1 MPHDVIMPALGM
13 AQDTGL
19 IVSWLKKPGDAVKT
33 GEGLMEV
40 ETDKAVMEVEAV
52 ADGFLAA
59 VSAEA
64 GDHVPV
70 GQVVAV
76 IAETAEAAKNTRP
89 SPSSSEPQDDEP
101 TSRAESETEPL
112 PSGAEIIMPALGMAQ
127 DSGLIVA
134 WRKKPGDPV
143 AASDVLLEVE
153 TDKSVMEVEAGHDG
167 FVAAILADAEQAVP
181 VGSVIA
187 IISAAKPEN
196 AVARSHKS
204 TPAQD
209 DEASGAATAKAP
221 PAAAE
226 RPRTGAVPV
235 SGGRILASP
244 KTRRLA
250 REKGLD
256 LNLLV
261 ENGVPQ
267 PYHVSDLGLLETLVP
282 STKAAGA
289 TASRA
294 AAGAL
299 PMHIGARVAASG
311 CDEFIAWLADGGGV
325 HLEPRLLW
333 LRFAAAAFR
342 EATGLGDKTL
352 VVETRTVR
360 RTDGR
365 FADADRARL
374 SKPVSDAGD
383 QVPSIVL
390 RDFTGSPITTATGS
404 SSDSPVLT
412 VCRERE
418 DYAVSLDYLDGQLD
432 DDQAI
437 EFVTGFVD
445 RLGEPLRHLL

>member
-1 MPHDVIMPALGM
+1 
-13 AQDTGL
+13 
-19 IVSWLKKPGDAVKT
+19 
-33 GEGLMEV
+33 
-40 ETDKAVMEVEAV
+40 
-52 ADGFLAA
+52 
-59 VSAEA
+59 
-64 GDHVPV
+64 
-70 GQVVAV
+70 
-76 IAETAEAAKNTRP
+76 
-89 SPSSSEPQDDEP
+89 
-101 TSRAESETEPL
+101 
-112 PSGAEIIMPALGMAQ
+112 MPALGMAQ

-167 FVAAILADAEQAVP
+167 FVAAILADAQQAVP

-209 DEASGAATAKAP
+209 DEASGAATDKAP
-221 PAAAE
+221 PAAGE

-289 TASRA
+289 SASRA

-352 VVETRTVR
+352 VVEART
-360 RTDGR
+360 
-365 FADADRARL
+365 DRARL

-404 SSDSPVLT
+404 SSDSPSDG
-412 VCRERE
+412 ERE
-418 DYAVSLDYLDGQLD
+418 DYGATRAVNSTMT
-432 DDQAI
+432 AI
-437 EFVTGFVD
+437 EFD
-445 RLGEPLRHLL
+445 RLRGPPRRTSETPALTGANRCWPRWSPRPSHQSPMPTLRRLDAMPMRRWTQPKPPTGPRRSRASVRRCCARPGN

>member
-167 FVAAILADAEQAVP
+167 FVAAILADSEQAVP

-204 TPAQD
+204 APARD
-209 DEASGAATAKAP
+209 DEASGAVTAKAP

-282 STKAAGA
+282 STKATGA

-342 EATGLGDKTL
+342 EATGLGDKAL

-404 SSDSPVLT
+404 SSDAPVLT

>member
-1 MPHDVIMPALGM
+1 VLF
-13 AQDTGL
+13 
-19 IVSWLKKPGDAVKT
+19 
-33 GEGLMEV
+33 EV
-40 ETDKAVMEVEAV
+40 ETDKAVMEVEAP
-52 ADGFLAA
+52 ADGFLADVRA
-59 VSAEA
+59 RRAATCRSARCCP
-64 GDHVPV
+64 D
-70 GQVVAV
+70 
-76 IAETAEAAKNTRP
+76 
-89 SPSSSEPQDDEP
+89 
-101 TSRAESETEPL
+101 
-112 PSGAEIIMPALGMAQ
+112 LGN
-127 DSGLIVA
+127 
-134 WRKKPGDPV
+134 
-143 AASDVLLEVE
+143 
-153 TDKSVMEVEAGHDG
+153 
-167 FVAAILADAEQAVP
+167 AVP

-209 DEASGAATAKAP
+209 DEASGAATDKAP
-221 PAAAE
+221 PAAGE

-289 TASRA
+289 SASRA

-342 EATGLGDKTL
+342 EAT
-352 VVETRTVR
+352 
-360 RTDGR
+360 
-365 FADADRARL
+365 
-374 SKPVSDAGD
+374 
-383 QVPSIVL
+383 
-390 RDFTGSPITTATGS
+390 
-404 SSDSPVLT
+404 
-412 VCRERE
+412 
-418 DYAVSLDYLDGQLD
+418 
-432 DDQAI
+432 
-437 EFVTGFVD
+437 
-445 RLGEPLRHLL
+445 PLRHLL

>member
-76 IAETAEAAKNTRP
+76 IAETAEAANNTRP

-112 PSGAEIIMPALGMAQ
+112 PSGVEIIMPALGMAQ

-187 IISAAKPEN
+187 IISAEKPEN

-204 TPAQD
+204 APARD
-209 DEASGAATAKAP
+209 DEASGAVTAKAP

-250 REKGLD
+250 KEKGLD

-289 TASRA
+289 SASRA

-311 CDEFIAWLADGGGV
+311 CDEFIAWLADGGCV

-342 EATGLGDKTL
+342 EATGLGDKTV

-404 SSDSPVLT
+404 SSDAPVLT

>member
-1 MPHDVIMPALGM
+1 
-13 AQDTGL
+13 
-19 IVSWLKKPGDAVKT
+19 
-33 GEGLMEV
+33 
-40 ETDKAVMEVEAV
+40 MEVEA
-52 ADGFLAA
+52 AGRRLLAA

-76 IAETAEAAKNTRP
+76 IAETAEAAKNTSP
-89 SPSSSEPQDDEP
+89 SPSSSTPQDDEP

-167 FVAAILADAEQAVP
+167 FVAAILAGAEQAVP

-204 TPAQD
+204 GPARD
-209 DEASGAATAKAP
+209 DEASGAVTAKAP
-221 PAAAE
+221 PAAE

-261 ENGVPQ
+261 ENDVPQ

-311 CDEFIAWLADGGGV
+311 CVEFIAWLADGGGV

-342 EATGLGDKTL
+342 EATGLGDKTV

-404 SSDSPVLT
+404 SSDAPILT